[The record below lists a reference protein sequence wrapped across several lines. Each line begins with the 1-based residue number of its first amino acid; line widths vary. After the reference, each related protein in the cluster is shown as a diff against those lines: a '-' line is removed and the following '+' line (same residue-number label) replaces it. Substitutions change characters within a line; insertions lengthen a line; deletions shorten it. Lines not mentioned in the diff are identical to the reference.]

1 MSIVGRLSR
10 RRFLRGTG
18 AAALGAAGGIT
29 CPRLVFAQ
37 NKKAIKFTL
46 AWVAE
51 GGSLFTFVAKGMG
64 FWDKYGLDVDIAR
77 GSDRSPPHKR
87 SAKAGSISGCRRR
100 RSPFLADDQRVADG
114 GARRR
119 AHMMRRWHR
128 RNDRRPDQDPEGSR
142 GPKDGLGGNF
152 RRLPVFCRYLPK
164 RLA

>member
-18 AAALGAAGGIT
+18 AAALGAAGGIA

-64 FWDKYGLDVDIAR
+64 FWDKHGLDVER
-77 GSDRSPPHKR
+77 EP
-87 SAKAGSISGCRRR
+87 
-100 RSPFLADDQRVADG
+100 
-114 GARRR
+114 R
-119 AHMMRRWHR
+119 A
-128 RNDRRPDQDPEGSR
+128 NEGSAAPSEW
-142 GPKDGLGGNF
+142 GP
-152 RRLPVFCRYLPK
+152 
-164 RLA
+164 ATT